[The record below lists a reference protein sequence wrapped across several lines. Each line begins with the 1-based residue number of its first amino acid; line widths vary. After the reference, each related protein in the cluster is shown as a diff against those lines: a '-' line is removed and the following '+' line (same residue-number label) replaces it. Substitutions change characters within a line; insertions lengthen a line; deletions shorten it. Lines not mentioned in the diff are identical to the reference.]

1 MVGFLVRTQAQ
12 GINFMVSPASKKC
25 ELIIVKRQ
33 AQVALLATAK
43 SCGEYMVSWRC
54 GIALLV
60 FSLLT
65 CKILSW
71 TQEEKLHISKQP
83 CIICKLNTL
92 PTRRNQRCSRCYS
105 FLSLNT
111 VSGMSASAWLAISNI
126 KLSSFFTCGNKVFL
140 SAGIP
145 YKALQFIEWKDINR
159 QTYLDNKHQAII
171 AKIALPWLN
180 SRKMITYS

>member
-43 SCGEYMVSWRC
+43 SYGEYKVSWRC

-65 CKILSW
+65 CKILS
-71 TQEEKLHISKQP
+71 
-83 CIICKLNTL
+83 
-92 PTRRNQRCSRCYS
+92 
-105 FLSLNT
+105 
-111 VSGMSASAWLAISNI
+111 
-126 KLSSFFTCGNKVFL
+126 
-140 SAGIP
+140 
-145 YKALQFIEWKDINR
+145 
-159 QTYLDNKHQAII
+159 
-171 AKIALPWLN
+171 
-180 SRKMITYS
+180 